1 MAMIRDIMEEERP
14 REKFA
19 RSPARASMVDL
30 VAILLRTGRQGCSV
44 VELARQVTKR
54 LGEGGVRWYE
64 DLDWRDLQD
73 ISGIGKDK
81 AITICAAIE
90 LGRRLTAYHDKQA
103 LLLLNAPDKVA
114 RFFMERLR
122 HEMQEHFHVCYL
134 NVKNRL
140 LGEKEISIG
149 SLHAAPVDMKEALK
163 WGIRYKAHSL
173 ILIHNHPSGDPEPSR
188 DDIRLTRH
196 FARAAEILDME
207 VVDHVIIGD
216 GVYVSLHDR
225 NVV

>member
-1 MAMIRDIMEEERP
+1 MTILREMEEEELP

-19 RSPARASMVDL
+19 RSPAYASMVDL
-30 VAILLRTGRQGCSV
+30 VAILLRTGTKGCSV
-44 VELARQVTKR
+44 LELARQVTRR

-90 LGRRLTAYHDKQA
+90 LGRRLAAHHNKQT
-103 LLLLNAPDKVA
+103 LQRMGSPELVA
-114 RFFMERLR
+114 SFFMERLR
-122 HEMQEHFHVCYL
+122 HRTQEHFYVCYL

-149 SLHAAPVDMKEALK
+149 NLHSVPVDMKEALK
-163 WGIRYKAHSL
+163 WGIRYKAHGL
-173 ILIHNHPSGDPEPSR
+173 ILVHNHPSGDPEPSR
-188 DDIRLTRH
+188 EDIQLTRQ
-196 FARAAEILDME
+196 FSKAAELLDME
-207 VVDHVIIGD
+207 VLDHIIIGD
-216 GVYVSLHDR
+216 GIYISLHDR